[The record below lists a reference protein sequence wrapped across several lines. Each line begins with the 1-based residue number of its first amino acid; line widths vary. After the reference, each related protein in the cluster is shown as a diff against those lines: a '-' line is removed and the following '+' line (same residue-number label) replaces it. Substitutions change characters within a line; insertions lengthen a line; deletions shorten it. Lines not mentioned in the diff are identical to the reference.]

1 MVTDEL
7 AKENIAA
14 NVKAFLVKRDMTRAE
29 LSHRTGENIMYI
41 SRVCNSKILPNAA
54 ALARIAEALG
64 VTSERLMENPQ

>member
-7 AKENIAA
+7 ARENIAA
-14 NVKAFLVKRDMTRAE
+14 NVTAFLEKRGMTRAE
-29 LSHRTGENIMYI
+29 LCKVTGENAMYV
-41 SRVCNSKILPNAA
+41 SRICNGKILPNAA